1 MHIIDMNWQWRV
13 SKLENK
19 LIDVMQSKEQR
30 KIKNGKKNSLRKMLD
45 TIKPPNYNNEST
57 KWKERKEKEKYLKK

>member
-1 MHIIDMNWQWRV
+1 
-13 SKLENK
+13 
-19 LIDVMQSKEQR
+19 
-30 KIKNGKKNSLRKMLD
+30 MLD